1 RASARGS
8 RINSRGHR
16 IEGSAMTLEELNQLQ
31 QQIGDGRT
39 LALEQCGAAVGEIWR
54 LRTALTSKAMEADYW
69 RDSCD
74 QLKLEIDKL
83 RGAND
88 LLQSEIDLLHAV
100 RGLTKC
106 ALENRWSNCA
116 VRMKKRERR

>member
-1 RASARGS
+1 
-8 RINSRGHR
+8 
-16 IEGSAMTLEELNQLQ
+16 MTLDELNELQ
-31 QQIGDGRT
+31 RQIDDGR
-39 LALEQCGAAVGEIWR
+39 ALELERCGAAVAEIWR

-74 QLKLEIDKL
+74 QLKLEIDAL

-88 LLQSEIDLLHAV
+88 LLQSEIDLLQAV
-100 RGLTKC
+100 RGLTQC